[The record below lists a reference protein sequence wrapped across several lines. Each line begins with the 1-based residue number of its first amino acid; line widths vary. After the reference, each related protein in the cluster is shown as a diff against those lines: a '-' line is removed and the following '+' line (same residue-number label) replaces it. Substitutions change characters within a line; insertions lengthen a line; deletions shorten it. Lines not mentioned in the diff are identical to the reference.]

1 MIRKLFY
8 TTTALA
14 LATTIGLTA
23 MAQNKDVKLSVTD
36 LGSGIY
42 MIEGAGGNVGLS
54 VGDDGAFLIDDQF
67 AHMSEKILAAVA
79 ERSDQPLSY
88 VINTHYHGDHTGG
101 NEQMADSGAAIVA
114 HDNVRKRLLESQEQT
129 SEAALPVIT
138 FSKAVTFHWNDHEV
152 FISHPLNAHT
162 DGDAVVMFKDANIIH
177 LGDTF
182 FSGRWPYIDLDGGGT
197 VAGYITN
204 LEYYAG
210 EIDADTKVIPG
221 HGPLSNRQDI
231 EEMIAILKDSQQ
243 RVLTLKQ
250 AGKTEAE
257 IIAAKPLGSYESYD
271 WRFISSEIMIKTFL
285 KDAAL

>member
-1 MIRKLFY
+1 MIKKLFY

-23 MAQNKDVKLSVTD
+23 MAQNKDTKLTITD

-79 ERSDQPLSY
+79 ERSDQPLAY

-101 NEQMADSGAAIVA
+101 NEQMADSGARIVA
-114 HDNVRKRLLESQEQT
+114 HDNVRKRLLESDEQP
-129 SEAALPVIT
+129 SDAALPIIT
-138 FSKAVTFHWNDHEV
+138 FSEEVTFHWNDHEV
-152 FISHPLNAHT
+152 FVSHPLNAHT
-162 DGDAVVMFKDANIIH
+162 DGDAVVMFKTANIIH

-197 VAGYITN
+197 VAGYIAN

-210 EIDADTKVIPG
+210 QIDADTKVIPG

-231 EEMIAILKDSQQ
+231 EEMITILKDSQQ

-257 IIAAKPLGSYESYD
+257 IIAAKPLADYESYD
-271 WRFISSEIMIKTFL
+271 WRFINSEKMIKTFL
-285 KDAAL
+285 KDASL